1 MSGAVAGRG
10 RLWLAAAAACALLA
24 LAAPSGLP
32 GSPASGWLMTGTAV
46 AAARAPAG
54 GPSFEQ
60 LQSEFMCVV
69 CHEALAVADSP
80 EAYQERAYIRKLI
93 LQGRSA
99 AQIKAAMVNAYGT
112 AVLASPPSGGFNVL
126 LYVVP
131 PLVLALGLAIVLVVL
146 PRWRRRMRA
155 AAAERGQTPQA
166 SIDSADARRLDDE
179 LGRFA

>member
-1 MSGAVAGRG
+1 
-10 RLWLAAAAACALLA
+10 A
-24 LAAPSGLP
+24 LAGPSGLP
-32 GSPASGWLMTGTAV
+32 GSTASGWLTPGIAT
-46 AAARAPAG
+46 AAARAPAR

-80 EAYQERAYIRKLI
+80 EAYQERSYIRKLI

-131 PLVLALGLAIVLVVL
+131 PLVLALGLAILLVVL
-146 PRWRRRMRA
+146 PRWRARMRA
-155 AAAERGQTPQA
+155 STAAQAPTPA
-166 SIDSADARRLDDE
+166 APLESADARRLDEE